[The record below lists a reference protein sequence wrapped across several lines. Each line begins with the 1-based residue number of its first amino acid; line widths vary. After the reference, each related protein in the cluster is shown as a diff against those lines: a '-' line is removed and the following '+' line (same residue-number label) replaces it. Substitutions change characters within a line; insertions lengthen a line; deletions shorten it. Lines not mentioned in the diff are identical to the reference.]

1 MGDIIQG
8 HQYLLFLTFDHHRS
22 FISKEKKVGL
32 KKVRD
37 PLFEDDTVKRCC
49 CGDDAGI
56 ECPHLCVMGVGRTPE
71 HNKRNFERK
80 VQVKLVN

>member
-1 MGDIIQG
+1 M
-8 HQYLLFLTFDHHRS
+8 
-22 FISKEKKVGL
+22 